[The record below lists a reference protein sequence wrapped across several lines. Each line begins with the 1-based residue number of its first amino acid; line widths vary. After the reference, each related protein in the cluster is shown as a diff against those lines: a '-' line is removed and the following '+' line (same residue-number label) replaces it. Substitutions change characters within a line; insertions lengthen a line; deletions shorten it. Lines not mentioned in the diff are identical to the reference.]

1 MQISEVGVKSLSKV
15 DKLYALIFSDISL
28 GLVIPIILG
37 VLILAFPTWI
47 FDLLS
52 NIHIFFPEAIWG
64 GPEIPLQHILTIGV
78 AEGILTCAIPVVLG
92 LVWSRWAGGSSGFL
106 CSLLFTLGMAAY
118 YGPGEWGFVPTLD
131 WLGIIVSGMLAGY
144 IAGSLMTRFRMQGSD
159 NFKTMLISAL
169 VAATVAT
176 VFTTVTYIWF
186 SPMFSMGIG
195 EGPGL
200 MSYWDAQG
208 LTWFTYIAIY
218 FVWALFATIAAKI
231 STWFR

>member
-1 MQISEVGVKSLSKV
+1 LSKT
-15 DKLYALIFSDISL
+15 DKLYGLIFSEISL
-28 GLVIPIILG
+28 GLIIPIILG
-37 VLILAFPTWI
+37 ILILAFPTWI
-47 FDLLS
+47 YDLLS
-52 NIHIFFPEAIWG
+52 NVHISFPEAIWG

-92 LVWSRWAGGSSGFL
+92 LVWNRWAGGASGFL
-106 CSLLFTLGMAAY
+106 CSLLFTVGMAAY
-118 YGPGEWGFVPTLD
+118 YGTGAWGFVPTLD
-131 WLGIIVSGMLAGY
+131 WLGVIVSGMLAGY
-144 IAGSLMTRFRMQGSD
+144 IAGALMTRARMRGKD
-159 NFKTMLISAL
+159 NFKNMLIAAI
-169 VAATVAT
+169 VAAAVAT
-176 VFTTVTYIWF
+176 VFTTMTYIWF

-218 FVWALFATIAAKI
+218 GVWAIFGAIAAKI